1 MNAAVVRLILLISC
15 AHALVHVYELAFPP
29 VEQLI
34 AAENDVGTKEMGEL
48 GTCWRLPFGAF
59 AILAGWL
66 TDRFGA
72 KRMLIAYLTGCAV
85 TAMLV
90 ATCYKLAWLFVAF
103 FCMGTFASIY
113 HPAGLALISHLTAPQ
128 DRPRALGIHGILG
141 SFGIA
146 GAPFVAG
153 TVLGLGATWRG
164 YYLVLSV
171 PGLLLAALFARRLT
185 DPTHGPTAHV
195 AYQPRGG
202 EDSFHVAAYVTVLAI
217 GTIVGFV
224 YAATMNFLPRYL
236 SESRVTVFD
245 LPRESISNYL
255 TAGVLVLGALG
266 QYTSGRLA
274 RPKSLER
281 FLTAIIAA
289 IVPCLV
295 MMALAEGPM
304 RIVAAG
310 SFTVIFFM
318 TQPVTNSLIAKYV
331 PARRRS
337 LGYGINFMLAFG
349 VGSFGA
355 TAAGIIPTDRAT
367 YLTLAALAALG
378 ALLSAILWRRTPQY
392 EVP

>member
-1 MNAAVVRLILLISC
+1 MSAAVVRLILLISC

-34 AAENDVGTKEMGEL
+34 AAENKVGTKEMGEL

-59 AILAGWL
+59 AIFAGWL

-72 KRMLIAYLTGCAV
+72 KRMLIAYLAGCSV

-90 ATCYKLAWLFVAF
+90 AMCYKLTWLFVAF

-113 HPAGLALISHLTAPQ
+113 HPAGLALISHVTTPW
-128 DRPRALGIHGILG
+128 DRPRALGMHGILG

-146 GAPFVAG
+146 GAPLVAG
-153 TVLGLGATWRG
+153 TVLGLGASWRG

-171 PGLLLAALFARRLT
+171 PGLLLAALFALRLT
-185 DPTHGPTAHV
+185 DPTRGPTAHT
-195 AYQPRGG
+195 ADRPNDG
-202 EDSFHVAAYVTVLAI
+202 EDDFHVAPYVIILAI

-236 SESRVTVFD
+236 SESQVTVFD
-245 LPRESISNYL
+245 LPQASISNYL
-255 TAGVLVLGALG
+255 AAGVLVLGAVG
-266 QYTSGRLA
+266 QYSSGRLA
-274 RPKSLER
+274 RPQSLER

-289 IVPCLV
+289 IVPCLA
-295 MMALAEGPM
+295 MMAVAQGSM

-310 SFTVIFFM
+310 FFAVIFFM
-318 TQPVTNSLIAKYV
+318 TQPLTNSLIAKYV

-349 VGSFGA
+349 IGSFGA
-355 TAAGIIPTDRAT
+355 AFAGYIQTMRT
-367 YLTLAALAALG
+367 NYLTLAALAAVG
-378 ALLSAILWRRTPQY
+378 AVLSVVLWSRTSRCDLP
-392 EVP
+392 